1 VFQEPFISSEP
12 AGFNVSSPETK
23 KVAVIGAGEMGHGI
37 VQLPAQNGF
46 EVRLLDKYPEALQKA
61 KGR

>member
-23 KVAVIGAGEMGHGI
+23 VAVIGAGEMGHDI
-37 VQLPAQNGF
+37 AQLLAQNGF